1 MQGKN
6 GSHDSPEEGNVKYRI
21 TLEFLRAGKFSKHR
35 KSLLE
40 LAQEQCLQL
49 KNSQTA
55 YPDSGIKH
63 K

>member
-1 MQGKN
+1 
-6 GSHDSPEEGNVKYRI
+6 
-21 TLEFLRAGKFSKHR
+21 
-35 KSLLE
+35 LE